1 MVARIVAV
9 VLVLAGTLFSPAFA
23 DGSTPGDDPSTEPTT
38 EPTTS
43 PTTEPPL
50 PQIVVRERPRVSG
63 TVRFGRQVTRTVGKY
78 SVSSLTLNTVW
89 LRDGKAIPGAR
100 SAKYKIQV
108 RDVGHQISV
117 RVTARRAGFLPVTS
131 ESKKRT
137 AKHVRDVRR
146 TVKYTVVTRGAITTN
161 VQTFRRQVDE
171 TLNDPRGWR
180 AAGIKFTQVKSGGSM
195 TVVLA
200 QASKVPTFSSGC
212 SPNWSCRVGRNVII
226 NQERWKH
233 ASGAWNAAKGSD
245 LRGYRHMVVNH
256 ETGHWLGWHHKSCGG
271 KGKLASVMM
280 QQSKGLK
287 GCKFNSWPKG
297 PERNVPRFR

>member
-1 MVARIVAV
+1 MGARMVAV

-23 DGSTPGDDPSTEPTT
+23 DGSTPGDDPSTEPPT

-195 TVVLA
+195 
-200 QASKVPTFSSGC
+200 
-212 SPNWSCRVGRNVII
+212 NVKRLFT
-226 NQERWKH
+226 QLELPRWKKRDYQ
-233 ASGAWNAAKGSD
+233 SRTLETRLGCVERREGLRFAWLPPYGRESRDWA
-245 LRGYRHMVVNH
+245 
-256 ETGHWLGWHHKSCGG
+256 
-271 KGKLASVMM
+271 LAWMAP
-280 QQSKGLK
+280 QIL
-287 GCKFNSWPKG
+287 W
-297 PERNVPRFR
+297 R